1 MERNEFRKKRRKLME
16 DNQKFSQPPSPH
28 EKMRK
33 KKTNIYSQ
41 GGNSEKEKGAE
52 KPIKQAR

>member
-1 MERNEFRKKRRKLME
+1 ME